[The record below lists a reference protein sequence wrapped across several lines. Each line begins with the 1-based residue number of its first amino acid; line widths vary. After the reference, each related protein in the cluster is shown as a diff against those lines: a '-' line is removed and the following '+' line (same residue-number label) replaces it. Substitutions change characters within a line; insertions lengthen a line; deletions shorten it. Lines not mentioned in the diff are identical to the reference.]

1 MRMTL
6 GGSANMMEPFPEKPK
21 VCNWRSY
28 ERLWWEHHESEMEQF
43 SKMRQWPDKLE
54 KKVS

>member
-6 GGSANMMEPFPEKPK
+6 GGSANMMEPFLEKPK
-21 VCNWRSY
+21 VCTGEATSGCGG
-28 ERLWWEHHESEMEQF
+28 EHHESEMEQF
-43 SKMRQWPDKLE
+43 SKMRQWLDKLE